1 MKTLRYNHFLMLV
14 LACLFIP
21 LLDAGATGNTNE
33 TEKDAVQNAVE
44 DYYIKG
50 LKTRD
55 FSLITSICIPEA
67 RLYGIRSDNSLAV
80 TTLQSWSK
88 RFDPQNPP
96 FKTLKAE
103 IIKTDVQ
110 GTAAQVAIRFVM
122 DGREI
127 HDFLNL
133 LKVEGDWRIINIIDY
148 ATPQQRPGES

>member
-1 MKTLRYNHFLMLV
+1 MFILV
-14 LACLFIP
+14 M
-21 LLDAGATGNTNE
+21 DARGTGSARE
-33 TEKDAVQNAVE
+33 TEKEEVWNAVE
-44 DYYIKG
+44 NYYIKG

-67 RLYGIRSDNSLAV
+67 RLYGVRSDNSLAE

-88 RFDPQNPP
+88 RFDPENPP
-96 FKTLKAE
+96 FKTLTAE

-133 LKVEGDWRIINIIDY
+133 LKVEGMWRIINIIDY
-148 ATPQQRPGES
+148 ATPQTNQGES

>member
-1 MKTLRYNHFLMLV
+1 MKTLRYNHFLMLSLTCV
-14 LACLFIP
+14 FILAI
-21 LLDAGATGNTNE
+21 DARAMEGTISSE
-33 TEKDAVQNAVE
+33 EKVRNAVE

-67 RLYGIRSDNSLAV
+67 RLYGVRSDKSLSE
-80 TTLQSWSK
+80 TTLQAWSK
-88 RFDPQNPP
+88 RFDPEHPP
-96 FKTLKAE
+96 FKTLSAN

-110 GTAAQVAIRFVM
+110 GTAAQVVIRFVM

-133 LKVEGDWRIINIIDY
+133 LKVEGRWRIINIIDY
-148 ATPQQRPGES
+148 ATPQ